1 MKAIPARFLIAN
13 PNLSQQFVNDP
24 LSVLSTINAHAKQ
37 NAAIA
42 QRIDKSPLVFAKHSV
57 SFAGFSQA
65 IAL

>member
-13 PNLSQQFVNDP
+13 PNLSQQFANDP

-42 QRIDKSPLVFAKHSV
+42 L
-57 SFAGFSQA
+57 
-65 IAL
+65 